1 MKTRLDNTAS
11 PWVNLDE
18 SGTGLTVNNFLT
30 TKLSQVTN
38 ALRRNLTKAYT
49 EQFDLTVS
57 EWRLL
62 SLLAH
67 AQQLSFAELV
77 IQSTS
82 DKALVSRTMRQLEA
96 RGMVEM
102 RPEGEMSRKRLTCL
116 ITPKGG
122 ALHAKVIPLARRSQ
136 AAVLRL
142 LPPEQRAVL
151 YSSLNILYQYCL
163 QEGDDALDVAATRR
177 QSPQRRRTVPAVTK
191 TRRA

>member
-1 MKTRLDNTAS
+1 MKTPLDNTAS
-11 PWVNLDE
+11 PWTNLDE
-18 SGTGLTVNNFLT
+18 GGSGLTVNNFLT
-30 TKLSQVTN
+30 TKLSRVIN
-38 ALRRNLTKAYT
+38 ALRRNLTKAYAG
-49 EQFDLTVS
+49 QFGLSVS

-102 RPEGEMSRKRLTCL
+102 RPESEMSRKRLTCL
-116 ITPKGG
+116 ITRKGD
-122 ALHAKVIPLARRSQ
+122 ALHAKIIPLARRRQ

-142 LPPEQRAVL
+142 LTPEQRAVL

-163 QEGDDALDVAATRR
+163 EEGDDKLDVPASRR
-177 QSPQRRRTVPAVTK
+177 QSTQRCRTVSAVTK